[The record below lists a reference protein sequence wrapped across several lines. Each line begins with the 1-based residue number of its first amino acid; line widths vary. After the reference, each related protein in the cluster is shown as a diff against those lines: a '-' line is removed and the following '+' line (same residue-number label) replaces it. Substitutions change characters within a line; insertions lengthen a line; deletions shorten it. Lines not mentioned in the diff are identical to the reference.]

1 MKKIFT
7 KKIVA
12 ILLLALCLI
21 LTGCENKPA
30 EKPTQ
35 KPEATATEAA
45 ATEAVATEEPAEM
58 KKIGIIQF
66 AQHGSLDNCRIGI
79 IEGLKKGGFEEGVNL
94 KVDYQNAMADM
105 GISSQIADNFVA
117 AKYDLIFAIATPS
130 AMSAYNAAL
139 ESGIPVVYSAI
150 SDPVSAKLANEDGAS
165 VGNITGTSDALPVE
179 EQLKM
184 IREILP
190 EAKKLGIMYT
200 TSEENSLS
208 TIKTYEG
215 LVAKYG
221 FELVTGPVN
230 QTSDIPLAADNIL
243 SKVDCLTNLTD
254 NTVVS
259 SLPTILAKAQAKGV
273 PVFGSEIEQ
282 VRIGCLA
289 AEGIDYILLGE
300 ETGKMGA
307 EILSGEKKAADIPFK
322 TIEKASLYVNKKVA
336 ENYGVTL
343 AEETLN
349 RAAEVFEDIK

>member
-1 MKKIFT
+1 MKNMT

-12 ILLLALCLI
+12 ILLMALCLI
-21 LTGCENKPA
+21 LTGCEKKSADSSTDTLTRKPV
-30 EKPTQ
+30 PTST
-35 KPEATATEAA
+35 EETTATEA
-45 ATEAVATEEPAEM
+45 PAEM

-66 AQHGSLDNCRIGI
+66 AQHGSLDNCRTGI
-79 IEGLKKGGFEEGVNL
+79 IEGLKKAGFEEGVNL
-94 KVDYQNAMADM
+94 KIDYQNAMADM

-150 SDPVSAKLANEDGAS
+150 SDPVSAKLANESGTS

-179 EQLKM
+179 EQLIM

-259 SLPTILAKAQAKGV
+259 SLPTILAKAQSAGV

-307 EILSGEKKAADIPFK
+307 DILSGNKKAADMPFQ
-322 TIEKASLYVNKKVA
+322 TIEKASLYLNQKVA
-336 ENYGVTL
+336 ENCGLTL
-343 AEETLN
+343 AEETIN
-349 RAAEVFEDIK
+349 RAAEVFEEIK

>member
-1 MKKIFT
+1 MKNIT

-12 ILLLALCLI
+12 VLLLALCLM
-21 LTGCENKPA
+21 LTGCEKKSADSSTDALTKKPA
-30 EKPTQ
+30 PTAT
-35 KPEATATEAA
+35 EETTATEA
-45 ATEAVATEEPAEM
+45 PAEM

-66 AQHGSLDNCRIGI
+66 AQHGSLDNCRTGI
-79 IEGLKKGGFEEGVNL
+79 IEGLKKAGFEEGVNL
-94 KVDYQNAMADM
+94 KIDYQNAMADM

-130 AMSAYNAAL
+130 AMSAYNAAM

-150 SDPVSAKLANEDGAS
+150 SDPVSAKLAKEDGSS

-179 EQLKM
+179 EQLIM

-215 LVAKYG
+215 LVEKYG
-221 FELVTGPVN
+221 FELITGPVN

-259 SLPTILAKAQAKGV
+259 SLPTILAKAQSAGV

-307 EILSGEKKAADIPFK
+307 EILSGEKKAADMPFK
-322 TIEKASLYVNKKVA
+322 TIEKASLYVNQKVA
-336 ENYGVTL
+336 ENYGVVL
-343 AEETLN
+343 AEETIN
-349 RAAEVFEDIK
+349 RAAEVFEEIK